1 MYGRVPSCPFFIALS
16 LKEAGNEG
24 IISFDFMDLEGRFVM
39 KTTAMNKRKKRWIIP
54 VVIISVAAAVFFIYF
69 AVYYHAGDTAVNAL
83 ENSEN
88 VKVSVSDDTY
98 FFDGPSDENAFIF
111 YPGAKVEAA
120 AYAPLMRDI
129 AENDAD
135 VFLVNMP
142 LNFPF
147 FGSGRAEDII
157 NSNDY
162 ESWFIGGH
170 SLGGVAAAG
179 YASSHADMIEGVVL
193 CASYPSDDISSLK
206 VLSLYGT
213 NDSVLNREK
222 YEESR
227 KYLPEDMTEVV
238 LEGGNHAQFGDYGE
252 QDGDTPADMTAGE
265 QQAAAAEAIGEFIS
279 R

>member
-1 MYGRVPSCPFFIALS
+1 MSDS
-16 LKEAGNEG
+16 
-24 IISFDFMDLEGRFVM
+24 
-39 KTTAMNKRKKRWIIP
+39 KRKKKWLVP
-54 VVIISVAAAVFFIYF
+54 VIIVTAVIAVFFIYF
-69 AVYYHAGDTAVNAL
+69 GNYYHAGNTAVNAL
-83 ENSEN
+83 ESSEN

-135 VFLVNMP
+135 VFLVKMP
-142 LNFPF
+142 LNFAF

-162 ESWFIGGH
+162 EDWFIGGH

-179 YASSHADMIEGVVL
+179 YASSHTDMIKGVVL

-222 YEESR
+222 YEESS

-279 R
+279 K

>member
-16 LKEAGNEG
+16 LKDAGNEG
-24 IISFDFMDLEGRFVM
+24 IISLDFKDSEGRFVM

-54 VVIISVAAAVFFIYF
+54 VVIIAAAVAVFFIYF
-69 AVYYHAGDTAVNAL
+69 AVYYHADDTALSAL
-83 ENSEN
+83 ESSEN

-98 FFDGPSDENAFIF
+98 FFDGPSKENAFIF

-129 AENDAD
+129 AEKDAD

-142 LNFPF
+142 LNFAF

-162 ESWFIGGH
+162 ENWFIGGH
-170 SLGGVAAAG
+170 SLGGVAASG
-179 YASSHADMIEGVVL
+179 YASSHTDVIDGVVL

-213 NDSVLNREK
+213 NDSVLNSEK

-227 KYLPEDMTEVV
+227 KYMPEDMTEVI
-238 LEGGNHAQFGDYGE
+238 LEGGNHAQFGNYGE
-252 QDGDTPADMTAGE
+252 QDGDSPANITAGE
-265 QQAAAAEAIGEFIS
+265 QQAAVAEAIGEFIS